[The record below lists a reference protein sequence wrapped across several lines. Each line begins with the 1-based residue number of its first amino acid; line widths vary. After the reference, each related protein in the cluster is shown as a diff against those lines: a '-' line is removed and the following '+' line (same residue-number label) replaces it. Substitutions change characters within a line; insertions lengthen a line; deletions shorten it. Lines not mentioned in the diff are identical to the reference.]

1 MPSRYCYRPMATLV
15 PSRLRILL
23 AICIALL
30 QAAPAVAEIHPYS
43 ALYSLSR
50 NGKLIGKVEVSLQ
63 PENGGWAIK
72 SELRGTHGLAKLLRA
87 RDTEHVSG
95 QLLEGRFLPENYTRH
110 TRVAS
115 IDDRWFA
122 NFDWDAGQVSVI
134 HDKDDPIVMDLVGE
148 SLDPLSLKLEMR
160 RRLSLPEPDLRFH
173 MVEEDEIDEQ
183 NFRILRSEWLETSL
197 GCLETVPVEKI
208 RFNSKRYT
216 RAWHAP
222 ELAYIEVRMEH
233 GKTGGDHLEMRI
245 TELALGD
252 LKITPRPGCSSKQRM
267 SSPESI
273 SEDK

>member
-15 PSRLRILL
+15 PSRLKILL
-23 AICIALL
+23 AICIALFL
-30 QAAPAVAEIHPYS
+30 AAPAVAETQPYS
-43 ALYSLSR
+43 ALYSVSR

-63 PENGGWAIK
+63 PENGGWAIR
-72 SELRGTHGLAKLLRA
+72 SELSGTHGLAKLLRA
-87 RDTEHVSG
+87 RDTEHVAG

-110 TRVAS
+110 TRVAG

-122 NFDWDAGQVSVI
+122 TFDWDAGQVSVI

-183 NFRILRSEWLETSL
+183 NFRILRSEWMETSL

-245 TELALGD
+245 TELILGD
-252 LKITPRPGCSSKQRM
+252 LKIVPRPGCSSKQRT

-273 SEDK
+273 SGEN